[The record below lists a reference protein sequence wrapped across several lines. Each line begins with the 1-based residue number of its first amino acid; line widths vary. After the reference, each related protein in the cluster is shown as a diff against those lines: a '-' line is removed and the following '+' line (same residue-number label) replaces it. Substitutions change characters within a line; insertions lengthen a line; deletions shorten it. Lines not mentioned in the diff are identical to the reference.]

1 MSKPMLPSYINQSTI
16 IDADDICAIDPAI
29 KTIFEKINLT
39 NSQISLFVKM
49 YINNALEHKEY
60 VKSDHYNYH
69 EWILLQDLIYTKL
82 GVYPEDIMD
91 QHISL
96 YDEEALYDKNEK
108 TFSFMSLP
116 FFNEPLFVYFKT
128 LEIGKFS
135 PYTSI

>member
-1 MSKPMLPSYINQSTI
+1 MLPSYINGSTI
-16 IDADDICAIDPAI
+16 IDDDISAIFDIDPAI

-39 NSQISLFVKM
+39 NNQISLFVKM
-49 YINNALEHKEY
+49 YVNNALENKKN

-69 EWILLQDLIYTKL
+69 EWILLQDHIYTKL
-82 GVYPEDIMD
+82 GVYPEDIMN
-91 QHISL
+91 QYISL

-108 TFSFMSLP
+108 TFSFMTLP
-116 FFNEPLFVYFKT
+116 FFNEPLFVYFKA